1 VNPDTERIIQ
11 QAIDEGIAQAYAKGY
26 FDGFV
31 DALAEREKFIT
42 KEITDVRTRTD
53 YQC

>member
-1 VNPDTERIIQ
+1 MNPDTERIIQ

-31 DALAEREKFIT
+31 DALTEREKFVT
-42 KEITDVRTRTD
+42 KEKRNE
-53 YQC
+53 YPAECKLA